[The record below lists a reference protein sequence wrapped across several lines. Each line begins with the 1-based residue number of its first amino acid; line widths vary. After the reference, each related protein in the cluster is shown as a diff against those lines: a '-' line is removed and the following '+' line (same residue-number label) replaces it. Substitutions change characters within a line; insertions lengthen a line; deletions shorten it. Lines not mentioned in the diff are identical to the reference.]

1 MIIPLDKKQFLLD
14 RILGVQKDDISDTL
28 RYQLN
33 ASLPD
38 PAMKELAW
46 KEITTK
52 DTKLP
57 IKKR

>member
-1 MIIPLDKKQFLLD
+1 MIVTLDKKQFLLD
-14 RILGVQKDDISDTL
+14 RILGVQKDDISETL

-38 PAMKELAW
+38 LAMKEIAW
-46 KEITTK
+46 NDITSK

-57 IKKR
+57 MKKR